1 MVNNGVN
8 MKAIL
13 YYVYDPMC
21 SWCWGYAPT
30 WQQLKDELT
39 QHIKIVYG
47 VGGLAED
54 SSTIM
59 TDEMQVFLQRTWQ
72 KISQQLGTQF
82 NYDFW
87 QRCQPRRSTFPAC
100 RAILVARASGKELE
114 MLAAIQQAYY
124 LQAKN
129 PSDIDT
135 LQALAVDIGLDE
147 NNFLQQMGSQYIDKT
162 LQAEIIKMRAM
173 PISGF
178 PSLVLVKD
186 QTYTAIPIDY
196 NDWRKSFDVI
206 MAYI

>member
-1 MVNNGVN
+1 
-8 MKAIL
+8 MKAQL
-13 YYVYDPMC
+13 YYIYDPMC

-30 WQQLKDELT
+30 WHQLEGELT
-39 QHIKIVYG
+39 QHIDVVYG

-59 TDEMQVFLQRTWQ
+59 PDEMQVFLQRTWR
-72 KISQQLGTQF
+72 KISQQLGTEF

-100 RAILVARASGKELE
+100 RAVLVAREFAKEQE

-124 LQAKN
+124 LQARN

-135 LQALAVDIGLDE
+135 LQALAIEIGLDE
-147 NNFLQQMGSQYIDKT
+147 NSFLQQMSSQQIEKA
-162 LQAEIIKMRAM
+162 LQSEIAKVRAM

-178 PSLVLVKD
+178 PSLVLHKN

-196 NDWRKSFDVI
+196 KDWRKSFDTI
-206 MAYI
+206 MAKI

>member
-1 MVNNGVN
+1 MVNNEVN

-39 QHIKIVYG
+39 QHIKVVYG

-59 TDEMQVFLQRTWQ
+59 PDEMQVFLQRTWQ

-124 LQAKN
+124 LQARN

-135 LQALAVDIGLDE
+135 LQALAIEIGLDE
-147 NNFLQQMGSQYIDKT
+147 NDFLQQMSSQKIEKA
-162 LQAEIIKMRAM
+162 LQSEIVKVRAM

-178 PSLVLVKD
+178 PSLVLVKE

-196 NDWRKSFDVI
+196 KDWRKSFDMI
-206 MAYI
+206 MANI

>member
-1 MVNNGVN
+1 

-30 WQQLKDELT
+30 WHQLKNELT
-39 QHIKIVYG
+39 QHIDIVYG

-59 TDEMQVFLQRTWQ
+59 TDEMQVFLQQTWQ

-87 QRCQPRRSTFPAC
+87 QHCQPRRSTFPAC
-100 RAILVARASGKELE
+100 RAVLVARHYGKELE
-114 MLAAIQQAYY
+114 MLTAIQQAYY
-124 LQAKN
+124 LQARN

-147 NNFLQQMGSQYIDKT
+147 NDFLQQMGSQQIEQR
-162 LQAEIIKMRAM
+162 LQSEIVKMSAM
-173 PISGF
+173 PINGF
-178 PSLVLVKD
+178 PSLVLVKN

-196 NDWRKSFDVI
+196 KDWRKSFGII
-206 MAYI
+206 MSNI

>member
-1 MVNNGVN
+1 

-39 QHIKIVYG
+39 QHIQIVYG

-54 SSTIM
+54 SSAIM
-59 TDEMQVFLQRTWQ
+59 PDEMQVFLQRTWQ

-100 RAILVARASGKELE
+100 RAVLVARASGKELE
-114 MLAAIQQAYY
+114 MLAAIQQAY
-124 LQAKN
+124 
-129 PSDIDT
+129 
-135 LQALAVDIGLDE
+135 
-147 NNFLQQMGSQYIDKT
+147 
-162 LQAEIIKMRAM
+162 
-173 PISGF
+173 
-178 PSLVLVKD
+178 
-186 QTYTAIPIDY
+186 
-196 NDWRKSFDVI
+196 
-206 MAYI
+206 